1 MITRKME
8 DKFEEL
14 KSYFND
20 KLVEQEERITKTFN
34 DLINDLKKE
43 MRNEIQNE
51 VSKQCEKLDSENKML
66 KKQVSELRNL
76 NIKNQVETEDL
87 EQYGRRLCL
96 RIDGVPTVQ
105 NESSEEV
112 LENVKSLF
120 TELKVE
126 IPDTVLDR
134 AHRIGPSYMDKVSNK
149 NCKSIIVRFTTFR
162 HRTMFYRVRKN
173 LRKGIKVKLD
183 LTKSRFNLLKQAND
197 HVKDVPAIKFCY
209 ADVNCRLR
217 VKFRDERE
225 KDSFFSSFEELCE
238 IVDLEV

>member
-1 MITRKME
+1 MLTRKIE

-20 KLVEQEERITKTFN
+20 KLVQQEERITKTFN

-43 MRNEIQNE
+43 MKIEIKAE
-51 VSKQCEKLDSENKML
+51 VNKQCEKLSSENKML
-66 KKQVSELRNL
+66 KKQVSELINL
-76 NIKNQVETEDL
+76 NIKNQEETDDL

-112 LENVKSLF
+112 LEKVKSLF
-120 TELKVE
+120 TEGKVE

-134 AHRIGPSYMDKVSNK
+134 AHRIGPSYTDKASKK

-162 HRTMFYRVRKN
+162 HRTMFYGVRKN

-183 LTKSRFNLLKQAND
+183 LTKSRFDLLKQAND

-217 VKFRDERE
+217 VKFRDEKE
-225 KDSFFSSFEELCE
+225 NDEFFSSFEELCD